1 MSCTF
6 AAIVEV
12 FSIDLNFELGFSF
25 RMVGASSIGD
35 WDSSFGYGSAIV
47 DGVVD
52 VGIDAISL
60 GKVWILMIFI
70 FISIVLTS
78 VIFFVYGLSLP
89 NRGVI
94 DLSFEG
100 NMSCYFSEEGVGCS
114 DWFHSLTVIYT
125 IKRLNHHFYYANSK
139 NYIPTLLV
147 KLFNFFWCSPL
158 HYKKNTKLHIN
169 KNK

>member
-1 MSCTF
+1 
-6 AAIVEV
+6 
-12 FSIDLNFELGFSF
+12 
-25 RMVGASSIGD
+25 
-35 WDSSFGYGSAIV
+35 
-47 DGVVD
+47 
-52 VGIDAISL
+52 
-60 GKVWILMIFI
+60 MIFI

-169 KNK
+169 KNKQKTAWKTQKVERVMMLMNVMTSQNRTAEN